1 MSTLCKNVKQWNRLE
16 DSLQQEGRCQ
26 VSMWMGDGEDKKP
39 KYRVE
44 KQSNAFLDIGG
55 IKVTGNG
62 NNKAFFL
69 NVEFYH

>member
-1 MSTLCKNVKQWNRLE
+1 
-16 DSLQQEGRCQ
+16 
-26 VSMWMGDGEDKKP
+26 MWMGDGEDKKP